1 MQERMILFGR
11 AEFIGRTARLPR
23 SLVASFAGGV
33 TELEKGSFF
42 PPLWRGII
50 RA

>member
-1 MQERMILFGR
+1 MILFGR
-11 AEFIGRTARLPR
+11 VEFIGRTTRLHR
-23 SLVASFAGGV
+23 SLVAVLAGGV

-42 PPLWRGII
+42 PPRWRGII